1 MKTDR
6 RLRLILDKMDRR
18 ESLLRSDLRNL
29 YFTCMNFSG
38 LDLRE
43 TNFEG
48 ARLSRGILDK
58 TDLTN
63 ANLANT
69 DLTHAS
75 FQRANLTG
83 AVFRNALVS
92 GANFTGV
99 KGLSAEVKTYLK
111 SKGAT
116 GLR

>member
-1 MKTDR
+1 MKADR
-6 RLRLILDKMDRR
+6 NLRLILNKIYRG
-18 ESLLRSDLRNL
+18 ESLLRTDLRNL
-29 YFTCMNFSG
+29 YFNCMNFSG

-48 ARLSRGILDK
+48 ARLSRGILDSS
-58 TDLTN
+58 DLTN

-69 DLTHAS
+69 DLTNAS
-75 FQRANLTG
+75 FQQANLTG
-83 AVFRNALVS
+83 TVFRNAIVS

-99 KGLSAEVKTYLK
+99 RGLTAEVESYLR

-116 GLR
+116 GL